1 VQCLSIIAKSI
12 GSKLSPHLSQI
23 IPVLRRLTTGLK
35 RDESVDEDNE
45 LTETALTT
53 LEAIIRKCPL
63 EVNSY
68 LDDLLDTSF
77 TLISYDPNYVYND
90 EEDEEMKEDD
100 EDNGGW
106 GDDYSDE
113 GGVPEDD
120 DDTSWKVRR
129 ASVAIIDAVI
139 KTRHDKVKQIIHN
152 YSSNLVDRVKE
163 RIDDVKIEILNTL

>member
-1 VQCLSIIAKSI
+1 M
-12 GSKLSPHLSQI
+12 
-23 IPVLRRLTTGLK
+23 
-35 RDESVDEDNE
+35 
-45 LTETALTT
+45 
-53 LEAIIRKCPL
+53 
-63 EVNSY
+63 NSY

-106 GDDYSDE
+106 DDDYSDE